1 MLLTDRLVEQEYA
14 PQISSDC
21 FIHRASGY
29 RSIRLLVTTVAVVQP
44 HAGVELSGGQGQV
57 YAHRQQ
63 YAVSAQYT

>member
-1 MLLTDRLVEQEYA
+1 MLRKYL
-14 PQISSDC
+14 QIALYTV
-21 FIHRASGY
+21 RRGY

-63 YAVSAQYT
+63 YAVSAQ